1 MLMLKR
7 VLYGLLLLAVVLT
20 VVGVRSAQQ
29 SREPDPV
36 RTEQAARE
44 EGLEALAAVAEFDP
58 DIVALL
64 RDGRPWHAA
73 RRMRDYLRRHPDTP
87 PEGVLLAARAE
98 AGWGGWER
106 VHTLLDGKPWLD
118 RTGRGEGWFLLGR
131 AREAEKQW
139 APAADAYAR
148 YLAVAPRQAPERRT
162 AGLLRGRALLQAGRT
177 EAGIAALDSLRDSTP
192 EVSAWAALF
201 AANARAERGD
211 TAGVREE
218 LAGIGEAATA
228 TQAQRAY
235 LRAYHQA
242 RDPRGA
248 RALALAYRQAATTDG
263 TRAEWG
269 LAAAR
274 AALAFGDT
282 GQARADARVSLA
294 ASGAP
299 SFFRGL
305 GGLTTADR
313 LALGRAFQRQGS
325 NASAAAEYRAW
336 LASGTGSEEER
347 RNVQLALGR
356 ALFAAGRNAEVE
368 PALRPLVGRSAEA
381 LYLTARAQLRLNQR
395 GNARAT
401 MLRVA
406 DRFPGSPQAAD
417 ALFLLA
423 DLAHDDRELVTA
435 RRYYRRLIAE
445 APRTARA
452 AQARMRLGG
461 LEFLERDFRTAARIW
476 EEGRTV
482 STGTAW
488 AQATYWAGRAYRAM
502 GDSATARARFREV
515 RTREPLSYY
524 SGQSAA
530 RLNQPFWPIPLDSAP
545 PTNPAARERVEQMMR
560 PVDLLSAAGLDD
572 QAESEAAWAV
582 RRIGDDPD
590 LQYPLAEALN
600 ARGYT
605 VVGTRLGQRIAER
618 ERGTNLRLLR
628 ILYPFAYRG
637 VIEAEARENDLD
649 PFMVAALTRQESTF
663 KARISSPVG
672 ARGLMQ
678 VMPQTG
684 RGLAQGA
691 GLGGWDDE
699 LLFQPEINVHLG
711 TRFLA
716 AQMRQYNG
724 NLPRVFSAYNAGPA
738 RVERWRRWPEA
749 ADQELWTERIPFAE
763 TRDYVRILR
772 RNIAL
777 YRGLYGS

>member
-1 MLMLKR
+1 MLRRLF
-7 VLYGLLLLAVVLT
+7 YGMLLLAGVLLA
-20 VVGVRSAQQ
+20 VGVRSARRSQ
-29 SREPDPV
+29 EPEPV
-36 RTEQAARE
+36 RMERTAPAARV
-44 EGLEALAAVAEFDP
+44 EALAAAAAEFDP
-58 DIVALL
+58 EIAALI
-64 RDGRPWHAA
+64 RDGRPWYAA
-73 RRMRDYLRRHPDTP
+73 QRMRTYLRQHPDAP
-87 PEGVLLAARAE
+87 PEALLLAARAE
-98 AGWGGWER
+98 AEWGGWER
-106 VHTLLDGKPWLD
+106 VRTLLDGKPWLD
-118 RTGRGEGWFLLGR
+118 RTGGGEGWFLLGR
-131 AREAEKQW
+131 AREEERQW

-148 YLAVAPRQAPERRT
+148 YLAIASPQAPARRV

-177 EAGIAALDSLRDSTP
+177 EAGIAALDSLRDGTP
-192 EVSAWAALF
+192 EASAWAALF

-211 TAGVREE
+211 TAGVRQEV
-218 LAGIGEAATA
+218 AAIGEAATA
-228 TQAQRAY
+228 AQAQRAH
-235 LRAYHQA
+235 LRAYNQA

-248 RALALAYRQAATTDG
+248 RALALAYRQAAATDG
-263 TRAEWG
+263 NRAEWG
-269 LAAAR
+269 MAAAR
-274 AALAFGDT
+274 AALAWGDT
-282 GQARADARVSLA
+282 AQARADLRASLG

-299 SFFRGL
+299 SLFRSL
-305 GGLTTADR
+305 GGLSTADR
-313 LALGRAFQRQGS
+313 LAMARAFHRQGS

-336 LASGTGSEEER
+336 LASGAGSAEER
-347 RNVQLALGR
+347 RDVQLALGR

-368 PALRPLVGRSAEA
+368 PALRPLAGQSAEA

-395 GNARAT
+395 GNARAS
-401 MLRVA
+401 LHRVA
-406 DRFPGSPQAAD
+406 DRFRGSPQAAD

-423 DLAHDDRELVTA
+423 DLAHDDRELGTA
-435 RRYYRRLIAE
+435 RRYYRRLIEE

-461 LEFLERDFRTAARIW
+461 LEFLERDYRSAARIW

-488 AQATYWAGRAYRAM
+488 AQATYWAGRAYAAM

-515 RTREPLSYY
+515 RAREPLSYY
-524 SGQSAA
+524 SVQSAT

-545 PTNPAARERVEQMMR
+545 PANPAASQRVEQMMR
-560 PVDLLSAAGLDD
+560 PVDLLGTAGLED
-572 QAESEAAWAV
+572 QAEAEAAWVV
-582 RRIGDDPD
+582 RRIGDDPN

-605 VVGTRLGQRIAER
+605 VVATRLGQRIAER

-628 ILYPFAYRG
+628 ILYPFAYRA
-637 VIEAEARENDLD
+637 VIEAEARANDLD

-678 VMPQTG
+678 VMPPTG

-691 GLGGWDDE
+691 GIGGWDDE

-724 NLPRVFSAYNAGPA
+724 NLPRVFSAYNAGPT